1 MADIDI
7 SQAEAEA
14 LIAMEKH
21 SAKTTTSCFRSKM
34 GAYRL
39 P

>member
-7 SQAEAEA
+7 SQSEADA

-21 SAKTTTSCFRSKM
+21 SAEDNTFLFPLE
-34 GAYRL
+34 GAACPL